1 MREREKESYRER
13 WDIRSWVGKEV
24 GRILEEVKK
33 NMIKIYCMKRVLN
46 DKMKKMELIHF
57 SKERKQRVKWFSL

>member
-33 NMIKIYCMKRVLN
+33 NMIKIYCMK
-46 DKMKKMELIHF
+46 KIKKKTLAKVHM
-57 SKERKQRVKWFSL
+57 